1 MKDRETRV
9 KANQRIIIKDGS
21 SSYSAAIT
29 TISKTG
35 MSIKADHA
43 FPTYKVIDVVVKI
56 AKKFVQIKASV
67 RWVHECSDDSGGKW
81 YEIGLS
87 LPNPPPEYTE
97 HFE

>member
-1 MKDRETRV
+1 MRDREIRT

-21 SSYSAAIT
+21 NSYSAAIT

-35 MSIKADHA
+35 MSIKTDHT

-67 RWVHECSDDSGGKW
+67 RWVHEFCDDSGDKW
-81 YEIGLS
+81 YEVGLS

>member
-1 MKDRETRV
+1 MKERETRA
-9 KANQRIIIKDGS
+9 KANQRVIIKDGS

-29 TISKTG
+29 TISKSG
-35 MSIKADHA
+35 MSIKTDHS

-56 AKKFVQIKASV
+56 AKKVIQIKASV
-67 RWVHECSDDSGGKW
+67 RWVHEFNDDAGDKW

-87 LPNPPPEYTE
+87 LPNPPQEYAE

>member
-1 MKDRETRV
+1 MKDRETRM

-21 SSYSAAIT
+21 SSYSAAIS

-35 MSIKADHA
+35 MSIKTDHT
-43 FPTYKVIDVVVKI
+43 FPTYKVVDVVVKI

-67 RWVHECSDDSGGKW
+67 RWVHEFSDDDGGKW

-87 LPNPPPEYTE
+87 LPNPPAEYTE